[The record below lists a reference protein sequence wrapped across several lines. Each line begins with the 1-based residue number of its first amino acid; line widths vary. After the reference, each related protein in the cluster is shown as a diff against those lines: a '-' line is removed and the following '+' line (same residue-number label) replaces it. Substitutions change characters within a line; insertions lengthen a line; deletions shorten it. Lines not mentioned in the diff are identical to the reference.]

1 MKKYLGIIGLIA
13 VTIIWGGGFVASDMA
28 LETLTPFQ
36 IMTIRFLIATIFM
49 GLLAGRRIGTIKM
62 QELKKW
68 IFTWNSIICGFCPSD
83 HRTPV
88 YDTLQERIFNCD
100 QCGVRSVYRPGH
112 L

>member
-49 GLLAGRRIGTIKM
+49 GMLAGRRISTIKK
-62 QELKKW
+62 QELK
-68 IFTWNSIICGFCPSD
+68 SGFCLEQHYLRVLPFRSS
-83 HRTPV
+83 HSSIRHPPRTH
-88 YDTLQERIFNCD
+88 F
-100 QCGVRSVYRPGH
+100 
-112 L
+112 

>member
-62 QELKKW
+62 QELKSGFLLGTALFAGFALQ
-68 IFTWNSIICGFCPSD
+68 ISHSSIRHPP
-83 HRTPV
+83 RTH
-88 YDTLQERIFNCD
+88 F
-100 QCGVRSVYRPGH
+100 
-112 L
+112 